1 MQSLKSRTALY
12 IAWVA
17 LALNVILTY
26 LRAVIPA
33 HALGVGVEDLSQFN
47 TVSGPIINV
56 VTVGFALIVAFA
68 QRRVILG
75 LASIVSF
82 FSFLIIALFHL
93 GLCLTWQHFFWDDPV
108 SDGSGSIAPFWA
120 CQFMDP

>member
-47 TVSGPIINV
+47 AVSGPIINV

-68 QRRVILG
+68 QRRVLLG
-75 LASIVSF
+75 IASIVSF
-82 FSFLIIALFHL
+82 FSFLMIALFHL
-93 GLCLTWQHFFWDDPV
+93 GLCLTWQHFFWD

>member
-1 MQSLKSRTALY
+1 MKSRTALY

-33 HALGVGVEDLSQFN
+33 HALGVGVEDPSQFN
-47 TVSGPIINV
+47 SVSGPIINV
-56 VTVGFALIVAFA
+56 VTVGFALIVAFT
-68 QRRVILG
+68 QRKVILG

-82 FSFLIIALFHL
+82 FSFFVIALFHL
-93 GLCLTWQHFFWDDPV
+93 GLCLTWRHFFWDDPV
-108 SDGSGSIAPFWA
+108 SDGSGSLAPFWA
-120 CQFMDP
+120 CRFLDP